1 MIKKLRLKFALSA
14 IISVLLV
21 LIVLVGGI
29 NLLNYNKIVSES
41 DQILKFLSDNNGAF
55 PEFWMFDEPFEP
67 EPGRRGNRLDS
78 PELAFETR
86 YFSVLFDENGDILI
100 TNTGMISAVS
110 PSRAE
115 SYASKVINSGKTKG
129 FIGDYRY
136 SVLRYNDDGSVLVV
150 FVDCGLSLSN
160 FRNFLAV
167 SVTIS
172 AVCLLIISIAV
183 FLISGK
189 AVKPVAESYEK
200 QKRFITDAGHEI
212 KTPLAIINAD
222 SDVLMTEVGEEN
234 EWLTDI
240 KKQTERLTEL
250 TNELVLL
257 TKMEEGSSSL
267 VFEKINLSSLVEDQ
281 ADSFKVLADAGKKDL
296 ETDITNDIHINGDK
310 KTIYELLS
318 ILLDNAVK
326 YCPEG
331 KKIYVRCYKDDRYAR
346 LEVSNDTSDD
356 ISEANLKNLFDR
368 FYRTDSSRNSET
380 GGHGIGLSI
389 AKAIVEAH
397 KGKISAKKDKPN
409 SIKFKVSFRL

>member
-41 DQILKFLSDNNGAF
+41 DQILKLLSDNNGAF

-136 SVLRYNDDGSVLVV
+136 SVLRYNVDGSVLVV

>member
-41 DQILKFLSDNNGAF
+41 DQILKLLSDNNGAF

-331 KKIYVRCYKDDRYAR
+331 KKMYVRCYKDDRYAR

>member
-41 DQILKFLSDNNGAF
+41 DQILKLLSDNNGAF

>member
-29 NLLNYNKIVSES
+29 NLLNYRKIVSES
-41 DQILKFLSDNNGAF
+41 DQILKILSDNNGAF
-55 PEFWMFDEPFEP
+55 PEFRMFDEPFEP

-136 SVLRYNDDGSVLVV
+136 SVLRYNNDGSVLVL

-281 ADSFKVLADAGKKDL
+281 ADSFKVLADAGKKEL
-296 ETDITNDIHINGDK
+296 ETDIVKDIHINGDK

-331 KKIYVRCYKDDRYAR
+331 KKIHVRCYKDDRYAR
-346 LEVSNDTSDD
+346 LEVSNATSDD

-409 SIKFKVSFRL
+409 SIKFKASFRL

>member
-1 MIKKLRLKFALSA
+1 MIKRLRLKFALSA

-41 DQILKFLSDNNGAF
+41 DQILKLLSDNNGAF
-55 PEFWMFDEPFEP
+55 PEFRMFDEPFEP
-67 EPGRRGNRLDS
+67 EPGRRGDRLDS

-86 YFSVLFDENGDILI
+86 YFSVLFDEDKEIII

-115 SYASKVINSGKTKG
+115 TYATKVVNSGRTKG

-136 SVLRYNDDGSVLVV
+136 SVINYDDGSSLVL

-222 SDVLMTEVGEEN
+222 SDVLMTEVGEDN

-281 ADSFKVLADAGKKDL
+281 ADSFKVLADAGKKFL
-296 ETDITNDIHINGDK
+296 ENDIEKDIHINGDK

-346 LEVSNDTSDD
+346 IEVINDTSDD
-356 ISEANLKNLFDR
+356 ISEADLKNLFDR

-397 KGKISAKKDKPN
+397 KGKISAKKDRPY

>member
-41 DQILKFLSDNNGAF
+41 DQILKLLSDNNGAF

-67 EPGRRGNRLDS
+67 ESGRRGNRLDS